1 MKNRVTKQKG
11 RLQAPVGPEHTVRL
25 FQLYISQLEKEKH
38 VLVGRDVESGLCA
51 ERGFRT
57 GRKCM

>member
-11 RLQAPVGPEHTVRL
+11 RHQAPVGPVHTVRL

-38 VLVGRDVESGLCA
+38 VLVGRGVESGL
-51 ERGFRT
+51 
-57 GRKCM
+57 